1 MAGAKQQQQYE
12 ALKEIIA
19 RFPTGAAHEQIAE
32 AAAPLNLSR
41 NTLLR
46 RLGEMVERGDLIKT
60 GQSRAARYRLP
71 RAAPPP
77 KDQPPAKA
85 EAIRVPL
92 SPAALKLQE
101 QVQRPQSERKPVAYK
116 HAFLDSYRPNV
127 SFYLTPAERKKLS
140 ELGRTASPD
149 EPAGTHAQHILNRLL
164 IDLSW
169 NSSRLEGNTYS
180 LLDTEQLIE
189 YGETAEGKN
198 TADAQMILNHKEAI
212 EFLVQNANDIGFDRY
227 TILNLHAKLADGL
240 LKNPNAIGR
249 LRQIG
254 VGIGGSVYHPHAV
267 PQHIEEYFDQ
277 ILATAKAI
285 QNPFE
290 QSLFAMVQL
299 PYLQPFEDVNKRVSR
314 LAANIPLI
322 KKNLSPISFVDVPKA
337 LYTEAMLA
345 VYELN
350 KVDLLKEVYLWAY
363 ERSAHRYAAIR
374 QTLGEP
380 DLFRMRH
387 RQAFKMVVAEVI
399 KAKLN
404 KKGAAKYIAQWAA
417 KEIPDAEQGRFI
429 ELAETELMAL
439 HEGNFAR
446 YPVRPSE
453 FKEWHAIWTAVPE
466 KQVKPRSPRKR

>member
-1 MAGAKQQQQYE
+1 MAGAKQQQQYQ
-12 ALKEIIA
+12 ALKELIA
-19 RFPTGAAHEQIAE
+19 RFPDGAANEQIAE

-46 RLGEMVERGDLIKT
+46 RLSEMVENGDLIKT
-60 GQSRAARYRLP
+60 GQSRAVRYRSTAVTP
-71 RAAPPP
+71 S
-77 KDQPPAKA
+77 KDQPVAAKTD
-85 EAIRVPL
+85 AIRVPL
-92 SPAALKLQE
+92 SPDAIKLQE
-101 QVQRPQSERKPVAYK
+101 KVQRPLSARKPVAYK

-127 SFYLTPAERKKLS
+127 SFYLTPAESKKLS
-140 ELGRTASPD
+140 ELGRTAAPD
-149 EPAGTHAQHILNRLL
+149 EPAGTHAQHVLNRLL

-189 YGETAEGKN
+189 FGEEAEGKN
-198 TADAQMILNHKEAI
+198 ATDAQMILNHKEAI
-212 EFLVQNANDIGFDRY
+212 EFLVQNANEIGFDRY
-227 TILNLHAKLADGL
+227 TVLNLHAKLADGL

-267 PQHIEEYFDQ
+267 PQHIGEYFDQ

-285 QNPFE
+285 RNPFE

-322 KKNLSPISFVDVPKA
+322 KRNLSPISFVDVPKG
-337 LYTEAMLA
+337 LYTDAMLA

-350 KVDLLKEVYLWAY
+350 KVDLLKEVFLWAY

-374 QTLGEP
+374 QTLGERP
-380 DLFRMRH
+380 TSAPTPQQG
-387 RQAFKMVVAEVI
+387 RQASGMC
-399 KAKLN
+399 
-404 KKGAAKYIAQWAA
+404 
-417 KEIPDAEQGRFI
+417 R
-429 ELAETELMAL
+429 
-439 HEGNFAR
+439 
-446 YPVRPSE
+446 
-453 FKEWHAIWTAVPE
+453 
-466 KQVKPRSPRKR
+466 

>member
-1 MAGAKQQQQYE
+1 MAGTKQQQQYQ
-12 ALKEIIA
+12 ALKVLIA
-19 RFPTGAAHEQIAE
+19 RFPEGAANEQIAL

-46 RLGEMVERGDLIKT
+46 RLSEMVERGDLIKT
-60 GQSRAARYRLP
+60 GQSRAVRYRSN
-71 RAAPPP
+71 APASR
-77 KDQPPAKA
+77 KDQPVAAKA
-85 EAIRVPL
+85 DVIRVPL
-92 SPAALKLQE
+92 TPDAIKLQE
-101 QVQRPQSERKPVAYK
+101 QVQRPQSARKPVAYK
-116 HAFLDSYRPNV
+116 HAFLDTYRPNV
-127 SFYLTPAERKKLS
+127 TFYLTPAERKKLS
-140 ELGRTASPD
+140 ELGRTAAPD

-189 YGETAEGKN
+189 FGEEAEGKN
-198 TADAQMILNHKEAI
+198 ATDAQMILNHKEAI

-227 TILNLHAKLADGL
+227 TVLNLHAKLADGL

-254 VGIGGSVYHPHAV
+254 VGIGGSVYHPHGV
-267 PQHIEEYFDQ
+267 PQQIEEYFDQ
-277 ILATAKAI
+277 ILATAMAI
-285 QNPFE
+285 RDPFE

-314 LAANIPLI
+314 LTANIPLI
-322 KKNLSPISFVDVPKA
+322 KRNLSPISFVDVPKA
-337 LYTEAMLA
+337 LYTDAMLA

-380 DLFRMRH
+380 DIFRMRH
-387 RQAFKMVVAEVI
+387 RQAFKLVVAEVV
-399 KAKLN
+399 KGKLN
-404 KKGAAKYIAQWAA
+404 KKAAAKYIAQWAA
-417 KEIPDAEQGRFI
+417 QEIPNAEQGRFI

-453 FKEWHAIWTAVPE
+453 FHDWQRIWTTQPTKKATPL
-466 KQVKPRSPRKR
+466 KR

>member
-12 ALKEIIA
+12 ALKELIA
-19 RFPTGAAHEQIAE
+19 RFPEGAANEQITA

-46 RLGEMVERGDLIKT
+46 RLSEMVVRGDLIKT
-60 GQSRAARYRLP
+60 GQSRAVRYRLN
-71 RAAPPP
+71 AQASP
-77 KDQPPAKA
+77 KDKSVAAKNDT
-85 EAIRVPL
+85 IRVPL
-92 SPAALKLQE
+92 SPDAIKLQE
-101 QVQRPQSERKPVAYK
+101 HVQRPQSARKPVAYK
-116 HAFLDSYRPNV
+116 YAFLDGYRPNV

-140 ELGRTASPD
+140 ELGRTAAPD

-189 YGETAEGKN
+189 FGEAAEGKN

-212 EFLVQNANDIGFDRY
+212 EFLVQNANEIGFDRY
-227 TILNLHAKLADGL
+227 TVLNLHAKLADGL

-254 VGIGGSVYHPHAV
+254 VGIGGSVYHPHGV
-267 PQHIEEYFDQ
+267 PQQIEEYFDQ

-285 QNPFE
+285 RDPFE

-322 KKNLSPISFVDVPKA
+322 KRNLSPISFVDVPKA
-337 LYTEAMLA
+337 LYTDAMLA

-350 KVDLLKEVYLWAY
+350 KVDLVKEVYLWAY
-363 ERSAHRYAAIR
+363 ERSAHRYAIIR
-374 QTLGEP
+374 QTLGEADP
-380 DLFRMRH
+380 FRLRH
-387 RQAFKMVVAEVI
+387 RQAFKLVVAEVV
-399 KAKLN
+399 KGKLN
-404 KKGAAKYIAQWAA
+404 KKAAAKYIAQWAA
-417 KEIPDAEQGRFI
+417 KEIPEAEQGRFI

-453 FKEWHAIWTAVPE
+453 FNAWHQIWTAIPAR
-466 KQVKPRSPRKR
+466 KTTSRTPRKR